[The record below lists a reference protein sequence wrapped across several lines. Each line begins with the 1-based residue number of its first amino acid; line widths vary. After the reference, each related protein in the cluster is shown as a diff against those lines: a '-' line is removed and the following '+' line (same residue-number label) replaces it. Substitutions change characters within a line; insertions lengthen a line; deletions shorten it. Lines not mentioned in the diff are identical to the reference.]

1 MPKIERCIVR
11 IVVAGLL
18 IAVVWFA
25 LTFTIPSHATGHN
38 RMPGVALGQPDLYR
52 AEIGLALLYA
62 GLLLLMALFYG
73 VLRGTLPIEIS
84 QQGAKWPQ
92 AASAANVTLD
102 ELDASVKGLQR
113 DLTDV
118 RATLVEK
125 EVAAGSGNG

>member
-84 QQGAKWPQ
+84 QQGAK
-92 AASAANVTLD
+92 SATEQPVRLMSPSMSSMRQ
-102 ELDASVKGLQR
+102 LR
-113 DLTDV
+113 DFN
-118 RATLVEK
+118 AI
-125 EVAAGSGNG
+125 